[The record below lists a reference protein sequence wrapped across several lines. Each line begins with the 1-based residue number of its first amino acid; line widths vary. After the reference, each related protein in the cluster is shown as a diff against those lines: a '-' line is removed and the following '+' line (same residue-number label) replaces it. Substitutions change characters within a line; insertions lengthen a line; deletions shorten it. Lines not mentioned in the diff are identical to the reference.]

1 MRKAVSLT
9 CAAFCIAVLA
19 AIGLSQ
25 QSSSQDD
32 YAERIAALETRVAV
46 LETAVA
52 GQPSPEQDDANTDD
66 ENDQGSDVTE
76 AHFEGNGKQLLGPF
90 SLAEARYRL
99 SYTCHEGAGGAG
111 VAIVTSENG
120 GSVLQGS
127 DDGQAGEQIVTLSSD
142 LDGLY
147 LEINCDADWSFSM
160 VPA

>member
-1 MRKAVSLT
+1 MRKVLSLT
-9 CAAFCIAVLA
+9 CAALCVAVLA
-19 AIGLSQ
+19 AIGFTQ
-25 QSSSQDD
+25 HSSSQDD
-32 YAERIAALETRVAV
+32 YAERISALETRVAV

-52 GQPSPEQDDANTDD
+52 GEPAPEEDDANTSG
-66 ENDQGSDVTE
+66 ENTE

-90 SLAEARYRL
+90 SLAAARYRL
-99 SYTCHEGAGGAG
+99 SYTCNEGVGGAG

-127 DDGQAGEQIVTLSSD
+127 DDGQTGEQIVPVAND